1 MTQKDRPVS
10 TICPPIPGFRFAA
23 GHVTR
28 ASTQPRKQ
36 RLPLEQKNL
45 YSNQPVPLR
54 LAAGDRMF
62 DAEGLDL
69 LQLAR
74 KQVLKGD
81 YAEALRSFQLALQL
95 LVFDGNLA
103 VHPQYLSHY
112 GVALAGSAGKI
123 EEGRRLCE
131 RSIQLEP
138 YEPEHYLNLGVVLQM
153 RGDQAGALTAF
164 SRGLAVRSD
173 HPDLLERIRTAERR
187 RTVLFPALPRNHV
200 LNRCL
205 GRIIAARRLTRL
217 S

>member
-1 MTQKDRPVS
+1 MRQS
-10 TICPPIPGFRFAA
+10 QFR
-23 GHVTR
+23 
-28 ASTQPRKQ
+28 SI
-36 RLPLEQKNL
+36 
-45 YSNQPVPLR
+45 S
-54 LAAGDRMF
+54 GDWMF
-62 DAEGLDL
+62 DVEGMDL

-81 YAEALRSFQLALQL
+81 YAEALRSFQLALQV

-153 RGDQAGALTAF
+153 RGDQAGAFRAF
-164 SRGLAVRSD
+164 TRGLSVRSD
-173 HPDLLERIRTAERR
+173 HPDLLERIRTADRR
-187 RTVLFPALPRNHV
+187 RVVLFPSLPRNHV

-205 GRIIAARRLTRL
+205 GKIISASRLPRF